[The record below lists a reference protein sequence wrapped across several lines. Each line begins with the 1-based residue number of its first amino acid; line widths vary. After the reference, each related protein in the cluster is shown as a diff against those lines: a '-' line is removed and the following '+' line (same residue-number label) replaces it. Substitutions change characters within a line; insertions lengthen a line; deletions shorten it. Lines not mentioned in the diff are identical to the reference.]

1 MTHARKRR
9 AANERGAT
17 AVEFA
22 LVMLPLVVLT
32 FGLVQY
38 SLYFWA
44 MQGGSDIAR
53 SAARTASVG
62 TPADCATFRSKIA
75 TQVNNLAGSG
85 STAIVKRSYTKQSP
99 SEVQVGD
106 TVTVTVSFKSV
117 DLHFP
122 FIPFIH
128 NGRVTSTAESRVDYV
143 PSQPQTCS

>member
-1 MTHARKRR
+1 
-9 AANERGAT
+9 
-17 AVEFA
+17 
-22 LVMLPLVVLT
+22 MLPLVVLT

-62 TPADCATFRSKIA
+62 TPADCASFKSA
-75 TQVNNLAGSG
+75 VASQVDDLSGSG
-85 STAIVKRSYTKQSP
+85 SSAVVKRSYTKQS
-99 SEVQVGD
+99 STEVQVGD
-106 TVTVTVSFKSV
+106 TVVVTVSFRSI

-128 NGRVTSTAESRVDYV
+128 NGMVTSTAESRVDYV